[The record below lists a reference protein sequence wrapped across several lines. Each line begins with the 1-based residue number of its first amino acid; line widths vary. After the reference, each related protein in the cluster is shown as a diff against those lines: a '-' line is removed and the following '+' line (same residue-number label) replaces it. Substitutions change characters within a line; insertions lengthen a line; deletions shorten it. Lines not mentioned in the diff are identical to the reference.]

1 MTHQKIVVLAY
12 CLVLI
17 LFCTLFVPWQGVFH
31 FQRSVSDFNNNGM
44 VYDHQAKIFLGY
56 APVFRDPGFDYD
68 EQMIEYIGK
77 RIGIPSMDSRH
88 LNRTSISYNIDL
100 SRLVVEIFVL
110 TVFAAMIYVIISKNE
125 RDDYKNE

>member
-1 MTHQKIVVLAY
+1 
-12 CLVLI
+12 
-17 LFCTLFVPWQGVFH
+17 
-31 FQRSVSDFNNNGM
+31 M

-125 RDDYKNE
+125 RDDYKNEWSCFLLHDTYFT